1 MGFEKSHLFGKV
13 EVDVVATSTASLAF
27 ATDVPGGALA
37 QRFSFTI
44 PITTRTVIRSRLPYN
59 MQGHIVQA
67 TCTPAGGQVEL
78 YGVRVW
84 TRELPD
90 GEWGWFELPVVKTP
104 VEYSAVGIPVE
115 PTPVEY
121 QAVPIPIEGTPE
133 SYNPLPIPIEPTP
146 QSWEPLSLPVKATP
160 QVPQWVPVPVDE

>member
-27 ATDVPGGALA
+27 STDVPGGALA
-37 QRFSFTI
+37 QRFVFTI

-59 MQGHIVQA
+59 MQGHLVQA

-78 YGVRVW
+78 YGVRLW

-90 GEWGWFELPVVKTP
+90 GEWGWFELPLVKTP
-104 VEYSAVGIPVE
+104 LEYSPL
-115 PTPVEY
+115 PL
-121 QAVPIPIEGTPE
+121 PIEGTPE
-133 SYNPLPIPIEPTP
+133 SYNPLPLPIEPTP
-146 QSWEPLSLPVKATP
+146 QSWEPLNLPVKATP
-160 QVPQWVPVPVDE
+160 PVPMWATVPIDE